1 MNLSKEQIRIN
12 KNKNNKRYRENNL
25 DKIKEYKKEYN
36 RRPEVILKR
45 NEWRIKK
52 RYGITLE
59 EYNNRMSSSNVCES
73 CNESISTA
81 RLCYDHD
88 HDTMA
93 FRGVLCSKCNY
104 GIGVL
109 GDNIESVR
117 NALKYLE
124 KVEARQPSD
133 RVTVEKLDVAENL
146 V

>member
-1 MNLSKEQIRIN
+1 MKLTEEQIKIN
-12 KNKNNKRYRENNL
+12 RNKSNKLYRENNK
-25 DKIKEYKKEYN
+25 DKIKEYRSHYDRKPEVKLKRKEY
-36 RRPEVILKR
+36 
-45 NEWRIKK
+45 RIKIK
-52 RYGITLE
+52 YGITLE

-124 KVEARQPSD
+124 KVEARD
-133 RVTVEKLDVAENL
+133 
-146 V
+146 